1 MSKDK
6 ALFTLIGITEADEYV
21 VDGAWKMYETHGLPL
36 DIIFDACIRKNC
48 IPDWVLLYKQMRIS
62 GMKHDRIFSK
72 LEEAILDSYN
82 QRYCDVVLSTLDKI
96 FGPIK

>member
-6 ALFTLIGITEADEYV
+6 ALFTLTGMTEADEYV
-21 VDGAWKMYETHGLPL
+21 VDGAWKVYESHGLPL
-36 DIIFDACIRKNC
+36 DMIFTTFQTKKW
-48 IPDWVLLYKQMRIS
+48 IPDWILLYKQMRAS

-82 QRYCDVVLSTLDKI
+82 KKYCDVVLSTLNKI
-96 FGPIK
+96 FGTI